1 MKTRIIGT
9 SIFEEKILNKTNKSN
24 IHFVVDFVDTRES
37 SFNMNLANYHI
48 ETVFKSPE
56 VKTTD
61 YITNVLEIILQW
73 MNDWHKLVNFENK
86 EEYVRQLMDYLAL
99 MASIAPYEE
108 NPKIPYKRIELPWK

>member
-24 IHFVVDFVDTRES
+24 IHYVVDFVDTRES

-56 VKTTD
+56 VKATD
-61 YITNVLEIILQW
+61 YITNVFEIIIRW

-86 EEYVRQLMDYLAL
+86 KEYDRQLMDYLAR

-108 NPKIPYKRIELPWK
+108 TPKIPYKRIELPWK